1 MRINEV
7 GIDMLDKL
15 AHSPKRLLV
24 SLRVSFLTVTV
35 LTVLISALSTHIP
48 WVLISN
54 ANVQDMANQISDEI
68 VKGVGREVGD
78 MFTSAYADQRAIVDL
93 FASKAVA
100 LNDIPKR
107 EALFMSFIKAKRFY
121 SFVALGT
128 DNGDF
133 YGAQRK
139 DDANIVTINSIYDAD
154 AKKAKRIERLY
165 VGAGHDFSYVRESTK
180 SNDYASTERSWYKL
194 AKSFPQRDVLTEP
207 YIFANTGKPGVNT
220 ATTLEIDG
228 KSVGVV
234 NIAIELGRISLYMR
248 DLKVGKSGTA
258 FLVSPI
264 GELLAFKEDY
274 DANLVFR
281 ETRSAAREVKTG
293 PPTIPKINDIQ
304 HPLLKIATAAMAR
317 EKLDLE
323 KISSVNH
330 LFYDGGNSAQDGYFV
345 TLAPTGK
352 NGWVVGTVVPRR
364 DFTSQIEENLRL
376 IWMLVVAVI
385 LLACA
390 LAAWVSQK
398 LFVKPLRVIIEQT
411 QMVKRFELESI
422 HRVDT
427 NISEI
432 HNLSTS
438 INQMSRGLENFGKF
452 IPLDLVKTLFAQGIR
467 ADISGENRTLTIFF
481 IDMVG
486 FTTISEE
493 LGPELVPYLCKYLSC
508 MSNVIVKHNGT
519 IDKYIGDAV
528 MAFWGAPL
536 YNEDHAVS
544 CCRAAVECLVEL
556 EELRKEWPEKF
567 REGLGIRIGLN
578 TGRVIV
584 GNIGSSSRLN
594 YTVLGDPVNLAARLE
609 SAGKEYGVSC
619 MIGQSTYELA
629 RYDIVARK
637 LDVLRVKGKTEAV
650 PVYELLAMAD
660 VPAVEDYGWIKVFE
674 EGVAKFLD
682 SEFSQARA
690 YFERTIQLRG
700 KDLASEKFIQRCM
713 DCERNQQAN

>member
-1 MRINEV
+1 MRMNEMGAV
-7 GIDMLDKL
+7 MLGKL
-15 AHSPKRLLV
+15 ASGPKKLLV

-35 LTVLISALSTHIP
+35 LTVVISALSTHVP

-54 ANVQDMANQISDEI
+54 ANVQDMANQISEEI

-78 MFTSAYADQRAIVDL
+78 MFTTAYADQRAITDL
-93 FASKAVA
+93 FASKTID
-100 LNDIPKR
+100 LNDIAKR
-107 EALFMSFIKAKRFY
+107 EALFLSFIKANRFY
-121 SFVALGT
+121 SFVAVGV

-139 DDANIVTINSIYDAD
+139 DDANILTINSVFDAE

-165 VGAGHDFSYVRESTK
+165 VGTGRDFAFVRESTK
-180 SNDYASTERSWYKL
+180 ENDYSSTNRSWYQL
-194 AKSFPQRDVLTEP
+194 AKNKPNADVLTEP
-207 YIFANTGKPGVNT
+207 YIFANTGQPGVNT
-220 ATTLEIDG
+220 ATALEIDG
-228 KSVGVV
+228 KPVGVV

-248 DLKVGKSGTA
+248 DLKVGKTGTA
-258 FLVSPI
+258 FLVSPT
-264 GELLAFKEDY
+264 GELLAFKESY
-274 DANLVFR
+274 DAKLIAGPLRN
-281 ETRSAAREVKTG
+281 AAGDFKAGT
-293 PPTIPKINDIQ
+293 PTIPKIDEIQ
-304 HPLLKIATAAMAR
+304 HPLLKIATAAIAR
-317 EKLDLE
+317 QKLSFTDINAV
-323 KISSVNH
+323 KH
-330 LFYDGGNSAQDGYFV
+330 LYFERTDAATDGYFV
-345 TLAPTGK
+345 TLAPTGN

-364 DFTSQIEENLRL
+364 DFMSQIEENLRL
-376 IWMLVVAVI
+376 IWLVVGAVI
-385 LLACA
+385 VLACG

-398 LFVKPLRVIIEQT
+398 LFVKPLRVLIEQT
-411 QMVKRFELESI
+411 HMVKRFELDSI
-422 HRVDT
+422 ENVET

-438 INQMSRGLENFGKF
+438 IHSMARGLDNFGRF
-452 IPLDLVKTLFAQGIR
+452 IPLDLVKTLLSQGVR

-493 LGPELVPYLCKYLSC
+493 LGPKLVPYLGKYLSC
-508 MSNVIVKHNGT
+508 MSDVIVKNGGT

-536 YNEDHAVS
+536 YNEDHAVA
-544 CCRAAVECLVEL
+544 CCRAAVECVVEL

-567 REGLGIRIGLN
+567 RDGLGIRIGLN

-609 SAGKEYGVSC
+609 SAGKEYGVNC
-619 MIGQSTYELA
+619 IIGHSTYELA

-660 VPAVEDYGWIKVFE
+660 TAPTEDYGWIKDFE
-674 EGVAKFLD
+674 HGVALFLD
-682 SEFSQARA
+682 SEYAQARTC
-690 YFERTIQLRG
+690 FERTIQLRG
-700 KDLASEKFIQRCM
+700 KDLASEKFIKRC
-713 DCERNQQAN
+713 DQHAAIDA